1 MNYSLSCDTW
11 GTEEVAAIK
20 RVIKSGRYTM
30 GEEVATFEKQFAEF
44 MGVPYAKMVNSG
56 SSANLLMIGSAIY
69 NDSYKLNKGDYVIVP
84 AVSWSTTYF
93 PLQQYG
99 LKLIFCDVDLHT
111 LNLDIEQV
119 KKAISQYDVAAVL
132 TVNLLGNPSNLEELS
147 EICNDNNI
155 HLFEDNCESFG
166 AELNGKQAGTWGD
179 MGTFSF
185 FFSHHLQTMEG
196 GMILCHNEKDAHSID
211 SMRAHG
217 WIRTLPDENHIHN
230 KTGDQ
235 FEDSFRFVLPGY
247 SVRPLDMSGA
257 IGQAQLAK
265 WPSMMKERQENAK
278 YFKKKFEDI
287 VVTQEENGVSSW
299 FGFSVICPDIDRKIV
314 TDALQAAQVEIR
326 PIVAGNFLRNPV
338 IQYLDYIA
346 VGSLPNANTI
356 HDQGFFLGN
365 DSIDIKDKIDL
376 AYDVISGVLNP

>member
-99 LKLIFCDVDLHT
+99 LKLIFCDVDLQT

-196 GMILCHNEKDAHSID
+196 GMILCHNEKDAQYID

-230 KTGDQ
+230 KTGDP

-314 TDALQAAQVEIR
+314 TDALQAAQVEISAELR
-326 PIVAGNFLRNPV
+326 PELCRYPV